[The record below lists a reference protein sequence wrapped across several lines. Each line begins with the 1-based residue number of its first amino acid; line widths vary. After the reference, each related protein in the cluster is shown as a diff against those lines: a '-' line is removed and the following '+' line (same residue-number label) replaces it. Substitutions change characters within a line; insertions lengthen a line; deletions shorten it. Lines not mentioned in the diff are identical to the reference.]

1 MTKAEREACKAE
13 FITGNYRTLAE
24 YADAHGYSRRYIRE
38 IGAADKWLDDKAKHQ
53 RQIARKLL
61 AQDQK
66 EATNTL
72 TARREMMEDIKS
84 TLLKR
89 VQEKLSEATLTANEM
104 NLLANA
110 VVKID
115 TMDSGAIETADS
127 EREALEKVVEALEGA
142 ICRDN

>member
-1 MTKAEREACKAE
+1 
-13 FITGNYRTLAE
+13 
-24 YADAHGYSRRYIRE
+24 
-38 IGAADKWLDDKAKHQ
+38 
-53 RQIARKLL
+53 
-61 AQDQK
+61 
-66 EATNTL
+66 
-72 TARREMMEDIKS
+72 MMEDIKS

-127 EREALEKVVEALEGA
+127 EREALEKVVEALQGA

>member
-53 RQIARKLL
+53 RQIAGKLL
-61 AQDQK
+61 AQDK
-66 EATNTL
+66 KDATNTL

-127 EREALEKVVEALEGA
+127 EREALEKVVEALQGA

>member
-1 MTKAEREACKAE
+1 MTKDEREACKAE

-24 YADAHGYSRRYIRE
+24 YADAHGYSRTYIRE
-38 IGAADKWLDDKAKHQ
+38 IAADDAWLADREKHNK
-53 RQIARKLL
+53 QITHKLL
-61 AQDQK
+61 TQHKK
-66 EATNTL
+66 EAINTL

>member
-13 FITGNYRTLAE
+13 FITGNYRTLTE
-24 YADAHGYSRRYIRE
+24 YADAHGYSRRYISE
-38 IGAADKWLDDKAKHQ
+38 IGAADKWLADQTTHQ
-53 RQIARKLL
+53 RPIAGKLL
-61 AQDQK
+61 AQDKK
-66 EATNTL
+66 EAINTL

>member
-24 YADAHGYSRRYIRE
+24 YADAHGYSRRYIRNIAAE
-38 IGAADKWLDDKAKHQ
+38 DTWLADKTKHQ
-53 RQIARKLL
+53 RQISGKLI
-61 AQDQK
+61 AKDK
-66 EATNTL
+66 KDAINTL
-72 TARREMMEDIKS
+72 TARRAMMEDIKS

-127 EREALEKVVEALEGA
+127 EREALEKVVEALQGA

>member
-13 FITGNYRTLAE
+13 LITGNYRTLTE

>member
-24 YADAHGYSRRYIRE
+24 YADAPGYSRRNIRE
-38 IGAADKWLDDKAKHQ
+38 IEEADKWLDDKAKHQ
-53 RQIARKLL
+53 RQIASTLL
-61 AQDQK
+61 AQDK
-66 EATNTL
+66 KDAINTL

>member
-1 MTKAEREACKAE
+1 MPAAGFRA
-13 FITGNYRTLAE
+13 IDTGLGPVSSTPLPKPKNRQDDSWL
-24 YADAHGYSRRYIRE
+24 
-38 IGAADKWLDDKAKHQ
+38 ADKEKHNK
-53 RQIARKLL
+53 QITHKILT
-61 AQDQK
+61 QHKK
-66 EATNTL
+66 EAINTL

>member
-13 FITGNYRTLAE
+13 FITGNYRTLTE
-24 YADAHGYSRRYIRE
+24 YADAHGYSRTYIRE
-38 IGAADKWLDDKAKHQ
+38 IAAEDTWLADREKHNK
-53 RQIARKLL
+53 QITHKLL
-61 AQDQK
+61 TQHQK
-66 EATNTL
+66 EAINTL

-89 VQEKLSEATLTANEM
+89 VQEKLAEATLTANEM

>member
-1 MTKAEREACKAE
+1 M
-13 FITGNYRTLAE
+13 
-24 YADAHGYSRRYIRE
+24 
-38 IGAADKWLDDKAKHQ
+38 
-53 RQIARKLL
+53 L
-61 AQDQK
+61 AQDKK
-66 EATNTL
+66 EAINTL

-142 ICRDN
+142 ICRGN